1 MRYGGTT
8 NAALISFFVFALTHT
23 EDKGIS
29 SLLYHSTIEIT
40 ETQTLTTSNKLY

>member
-23 EDKGIS
+23 EDKEIS
-29 SLLYHSTIEIT
+29 PLLYHSTIEIT
-40 ETQTLTTSNKLY
+40 ETHTLTTSNKL